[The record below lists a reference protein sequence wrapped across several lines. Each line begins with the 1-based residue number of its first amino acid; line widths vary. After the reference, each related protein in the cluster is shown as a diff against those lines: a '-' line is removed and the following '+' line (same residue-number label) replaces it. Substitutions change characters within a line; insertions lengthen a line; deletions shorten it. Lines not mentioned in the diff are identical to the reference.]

1 MSIKCKSCLS
11 ENIVKSGNVQGKQR
25 YECKD
30 CSCNFRIGDERKKY
44 STDFKLKVVKW
55 SLEGAGIRSIS
66 RMENVSAPLILKWI
80 KSFAK
85 IIKEKIIQASDVKEK
100 VDVMEIDELVT
111 WIKKNHEEI
120 KKQKNSSVEN
130 IHSFGLLQIGKNS
143 KLLILK

>member
-1 MSIKCKSCLS
+1 MSIKCKNCLS
-11 ENIVKSGNVQGKQR
+11 DNLVKSGIVLGKQR
-25 YECKD
+25 FKCKD
-30 CSCNFRIGDERKKY
+30 CNSNFRAGDERKKY
-44 STDFKLKVVKW
+44 SNDFKLKVVKW

-85 IIKEKIIQASDVKEK
+85 IVKDKLIQVSSDKEK

-111 WIKKNHEEI
+111 WIKKNHEET
-120 KKQKNSSVEN
+120 KKQKNLSAEN
-130 IHSFGLLQIGKNS
+130 IHSFGLLQIGKSS

>member
-1 MSIKCKSCLS
+1 MSIKCKNCFSD
-11 ENIVKSGNVQGKQR
+11 NVVKSGNVLGKQR

-30 CSCNFRIGDERKKY
+30 CDTNFRIGDERKKY
-44 STDFKLKVVKW
+44 SADFKLKVVKW

-85 IIKEKIIQASDVKEK
+85 IVKEK
-100 VDVMEIDELVT
+100 LIQVSSDKEKVEIMEIDELVT

-120 KKQKNSSVEN
+120 KKQKNLSVEN